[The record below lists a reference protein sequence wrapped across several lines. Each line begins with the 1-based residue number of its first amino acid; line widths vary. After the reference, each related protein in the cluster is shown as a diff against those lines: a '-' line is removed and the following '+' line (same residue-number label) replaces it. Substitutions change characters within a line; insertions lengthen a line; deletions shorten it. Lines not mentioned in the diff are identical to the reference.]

1 MLSGIGNYLMVKLR
15 MKNMG
20 LEYAVA
26 ELLPGWPDVCLAAI
40 DLYCGISAEGGRED
54 CF

>member
-1 MLSGIGNYLMVKLR
+1 MLSGIRKYLMVKLR

-20 LEYAVA
+20 LGYVVA

-40 DLYCGISAEGGRED
+40 DLYYGISAERGRKD
-54 CF
+54 YL